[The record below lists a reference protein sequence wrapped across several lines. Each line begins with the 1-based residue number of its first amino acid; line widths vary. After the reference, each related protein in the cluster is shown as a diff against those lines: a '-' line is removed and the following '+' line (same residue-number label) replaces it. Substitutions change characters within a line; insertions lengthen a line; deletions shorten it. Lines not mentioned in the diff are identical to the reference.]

1 MKTAVKSRLLF
12 ALSLFAVVALVP
24 AAVFGAPKK
33 KKSGGSEISC
43 AEIWNG
49 AAEKFYGKTVKTFVL
64 GIGAAGTASSDAAAA
79 VVPVETGDANRDPG
93 GNALVLVP
101 PADFSGFAEK
111 FAPRAEGGSSSFGEK
126 IAYRLL
132 AGTFAE
138 VGGEN
143 VLLLGVSA
151 AALKDFSP
159 SRALEAQLGEDVA
172 GDGGNGA
179 GGREEKS
186 SREGYEKKIFSVAE
200 IGKKPGRTAAEFRRL
215 VALFN
220 RGKRG
225 AERMSAK
232 EIREA
237 CGNDAEFFLTVFDEK
252 AKIEWEIRN

>member
-33 KKSGGSEISC
+33 KKGGGSEISC

-138 VGGEN
+138 IGGEN

-159 SRALEAQLGEDVA
+159 SRALKAQLGGSVE
-172 GDGGNGA
+172 DGGNGA

-186 SREGYEKKIFSVAE
+186 SREGYEKRIFSVAE

>member
-12 ALSLFAVVALVP
+12 ALSLFVAVALVP

-33 KKSGGSEISC
+33 KKGGGSEISC

-64 GIGAAGTASSDAAAA
+64 GIGAAGTASSAAAAA

-138 VGGEN
+138 IGGEN

-151 AALKDFSP
+151 AALKDFFP
-159 SRALEAQLGEDVA
+159 SRALEAQLGGSVE
-172 GDGGNGA
+172 DGGNGA

-186 SREGYEKKIFSVAE
+186 SREGYEKRIFSVAE

>member
-1 MKTAVKSRLLF
+1 MKNAVKSRLLF

-33 KKSGGSEISC
+33 KKGGGSEISC

-138 VGGEN
+138 IGGEN

-151 AALKDFSP
+151 AALKDFFP
-159 SRALEAQLGEDVA
+159 SRALEAQLGGSVE
-172 GDGGNGA
+172 DGGNGA

-186 SREGYEKKIFSVAE
+186 SREGYEKRIFSVAE

>member
-1 MKTAVKSRLLF
+1 MKNAVKSRLLF
-12 ALSLFAVVALVP
+12 ALSLFVAVALVP

-33 KKSGGSEISC
+33 KKGGGSEISC

-64 GIGAAGTASSDAAAA
+64 GIGAAA

-138 VGGEN
+138 IGGEN

>member
-33 KKSGGSEISC
+33 KKGGGSEISC

-64 GIGAAGTASSDAAAA
+64 GIGAAGTASSAAAAA

-111 FAPRAEGGSSSFGEK
+111 FAPRAEGGSSSFGKK

-138 VGGEN
+138 IGGEN
-143 VLLLGVSA
+143 VLLLGVPA

-159 SRALEAQLGEDVA
+159 SRALKAQLGADVA
-172 GDGGNGA
+172 EDGGNGA

-186 SREGYEKKIFSVAE
+186 SREGYEKRIFSVAE

-232 EIREA
+232 EIRDA

>member
-1 MKTAVKSRLLF
+1 MKNAVKSRLLF

-33 KKSGGSEISC
+33 KKGGGSEISC

-93 GNALVLVP
+93 GNAFVLVP

-138 VGGEN
+138 IGGEN

-159 SRALEAQLGEDVA
+159 SRALEAQLGGSVE
-172 GDGGNGA
+172 DGGNGA

>member
-33 KKSGGSEISC
+33 KKGGGSEISC

-64 GIGAAGTASSDAAAA
+64 GIGAAGTASSAAAAA

-138 VGGEN
+138 IGGEN

-151 AALKDFSP
+151 AALKDFFP
-159 SRALEAQLGEDVA
+159 SRALEAQLGGSVE
-172 GDGGNGA
+172 DGGNGA

-186 SREGYEKKIFSVAE
+186 SREGYEKRIFSVAE